1 MRVIPCILTNKYLIK
16 YFIELLT
23 PNLYFKNNKNN
34 YVS

>member
-1 MRVIPCILTNKYLIK
+1 MRVIPGISTNKYLIK

-23 PNLYFKNNKNN
+23 PNIYFKNNKNN